1 MILKLLIDFYHWL
14 WGVPAF
20 DTTQQMMSCF
30 MFFGAV
36 LDVFAL
42 VGIIGITITAIQDR

>member
-1 MILKLLIDFYHWL
+1 MILKLLIEFYHWL
-14 WGVPAF
+14 WGMPAF
-20 DTTQQMMSCF
+20 DTTQPMMGFF

-36 LDVFAL
+36 LDIVVL